1 MRTSPL
7 GVANLV
13 LVVAVAGSTLAAY
26 GGGRE
31 SNFKTQAAA
40 VERSWTAMRADG
52 VSDAALQPLEAS
64 LRNSPYEASWWSPT
78 WWNDPGSA
86 FLQGLDAATT
96 TAWDEAITGA
106 RAAALS
112 AVVGWGIVTEHD
124 AALLP
129 PTAAATFSQWEA
141 RFKVATTP
149 GAMDDLSAEL
159 VAATSSERTAGS
171 AREAALVAEIPAN
184 QRSLLLMTSQAGAEG
199 IPGASGFIATY
210 RQIARAVAA
219 KPTAAR
225 LAGLGVEIA
234 SLETA
239 VTASLTS
246 HACGHN
252 VPSGKAI
259 VINLTLQEVVF
270 YDDGCALEAAPVTSG
285 RNLERTPT
293 GTFHVF
299 RKDSPVL
306 FTSWAPRSSPFWYA
320 PERANYALEFT
331 VVRAGI
337 FLHDAPW
344 EPLTAFG
351 EGSQNTSDAS
361 HGCVHAPTSVMAWA
375 YSWAPLGT
383 PVVVTY

>member
-40 VERSWTAMRADG
+40 VERTWTAMRADG

-86 FLQGLDAATT
+86 FLQRLDAATT
-96 TAWDEAITGA
+96 AAWDEAITGA

-112 AVVGWGIVTEHD
+112 AVVGWGVVTEHD

-129 PTAAATFSQWEA
+129 STAAATFLQWEA

-210 RQIARAVAA
+210 RQIASAVAA